1 MTARGFAVQQR
12 FAPRHWVALLSEG
25 GKPVLKIGSA
35 GPDVRRLQRALSAA
49 DPSARVTATGVFDA
63 KTDAALRDWQE
74 RVGPVRHR
82 RRRAQHLEEALA
94 GHRADVTSI
103 APARL
108 LARYG

>member
-1 MTARGFAVQQR
+1 MTARGFPAQQR

-49 DPSARVTATGVFDA
+49 DPTAHVTATGVFDA

-74 RVGPVRHR
+74 GNGLPVTGV
-82 RRRAQHLEEALA
+82 A
-94 GHRADVTSI
+94 
-103 APARL
+103 APSTWKKLWKGTR
-108 LARYG
+108 